1 MLDNTARY
9 VYTVYKL
16 KSVSNAAKELYVS
29 HPAISAAIQKAEK
42 ALGAPIFNRKTL
54 PYTLTEEGEIN
65 IRSVEK
71 MMQLEEETH
80 TAIQNLNET
89 CKGTLRIVFRDP
101 FSAELVPKI
110 MQEFYKQYPQ
120 LSIHVLWAEA
130 NRLYQTMDKG
140 LADII
145 FRPLDS
151 LRSDYIISPLFY
163 ERSVVVLHKDT
174 ELPEEL
180 RRCAVS
186 KDALI
191 ARNYPQEKIV
201 SDLSLFRDIE
211 FINIPN
217 IFFINRRREQLF
229 GKYKVT
235 SQVISSSSQMDLNY
249 KLACSGFGALLAA
262 ETQIAMCPS
271 NPNCLFF
278 ALGGPNAFQPYSV
291 VYRREERELIRAPIN
306 SFIEIAKEFTNCEN
320 PIAKVLAP

>member
-54 PYTLTEEGEIN
+54 PYTLTEEGEIY

-89 CKGTLRIVFRDP
+89 CKGTLRVALGDP

-110 MQEFYKQYPQ
+110 MQEFYKKYPQ
-120 LSIHVLWAEA
+120 LSIHILWAEV

-145 FRPLDS
+145 FRPQDPLS
-151 LRSDYIISPLFY
+151 SDYIISPLFY

-180 RRCAVS
+180 RHCAVS

-191 ARNYPQEKIV
+191 ARNYPPEKIV

-217 IFFINRRREQLF
+217 IAFITRRRKALF
-229 GKYKVT
+229 GEYKVV
-235 SQVISSSSQMDLNY
+235 SQVISSTFQLEVNY

-271 NPNCLFF
+271 NPNCLLFV
-278 ALGGPNAFQPYSV
+278 LGGPSTFQPFSV
-291 VYRREERELIRAPIN
+291 AYKTGENNRVRTLID
-306 SFIEIAKEFTNCEN
+306 SFVEIVKEFTNCEN